1 MTLPPRWRRL
11 VHDSFKRWV
20 RSQDAQEVLAAA
32 SLQAWLSS
40 ALVIPAVLALAVWA
54 PGAKG
59 FFDLSFGKAMA
70 CLAPSMVLGIGFALL
85 HRGRQRLEWWGWLY
99 LVVGTAALQFYLAA
113 LMAMAKMP
121 GALLFGAVLL
131 FTTGY
136 HGRLHRVA
144 PSQPFLALGTALAVG
159 LAALLSRTQEHVAL
173 FAVMGPLAVMLEL
186 YTGTFALQHD
196 QARAETEQ
204 LRAAVQAQM
213 LEQQER
219 DVGRLSQA
227 LVQILGYN
235 HDINNTL
242 MSVSAAA
249 DMLSVMGVQR
259 NALPRAEFEELVREL
274 NEGLARIREM
284 VIEIRQKGRRSVIHE
299 PENVHLVPV
308 LESVRTSLGWR
319 FPDVDIQV
327 KVEEQ
332 ATHALLRGGA
342 TTLRRVVENLVLN
355 ACEGNGQQGAAK
367 VDILARTEPYSGR
380 LELLIADDGPGFP
393 SEKLKAPI
401 EGLSTT
407 KPQGTGL
414 GLYTSECLIR
424 ASGGILERNN
434 RPSGGAQLR
443 ILLPRELR

>member
-1 MTLPPRWRRL
+1 MSLPARWRRL
-11 VHDSFKRWV
+11 VHEAFKRWV

-32 SLQAWLSS
+32 SPRAWLSA
-40 ALVIPAVLALAVWA
+40 ALVIPAVLALASWA
-54 PGAKG
+54 PGARS
-59 FFDLSFGKAMA
+59 FFELSFGEAMA
-70 CLAPSMVLGIGFALL
+70 CLAPALVLGIGFALL
-85 HRGRQRLEWWGWLY
+85 HQGRQHMEGWGWLY
-99 LVVGTAALQFYLAA
+99 LLVATAALQFFLAA
-113 LMAMAKMP
+113 LMALAKMP
-121 GALLFGAVLL
+121 GAMVFAAVLL

-144 PSQPFLALGTALAVG
+144 PTRPFLALGSAVALG
-159 LAALLSRTQEHVAL
+159 LAALLSRTGEHAAL
-173 FAVMGPLAVMLEL
+173 FAVMGPLALILEL
-186 YTGTFALQHD
+186 YAGSFALQHD
-196 QARAETEQ
+196 LARAEAER

-227 LVQILGYN
+227 LVRILGYN

-242 MSVSAAA
+242 TSVSAAA
-249 DMLSVMGVQR
+249 DMLSVMGVKR

-274 NEGLARIREM
+274 HEGLARIREM
-284 VIEIRQKGRRSVIHE
+284 VIEIRQKGRRSVNHE

-308 LESVRTSLGWR
+308 LESVRTHLGWR
-319 FPDVDIQV
+319 FPDVHIQV

-355 ACEGNGQQGAAK
+355 ACEGNGGQGAAR
-367 VDILARTEPYSGR
+367 VDILARSEPYGGR

-393 SEKLKAPI
+393 PDKLRAPI

-407 KPQGTGL
+407 KPNGTGL

-424 ASGGILERNN
+424 ASGGTLERHN
-434 RPSGGAQLR
+434 RPTGGAQLR

>member
-1 MTLPPRWRRL
+1 MSPLPRWRRL

-20 RSQDAQEVLAAA
+20 RSQDPQEVLAAS

-54 PGAKG
+54 PGAQS
-59 FFDLSFGKAMA
+59 FFDLPFGKALA
-70 CLAPSMVLGIGFALL
+70 CLAPSLALGIVFALL

-99 LVVGTAALQFYLAA
+99 LVAGTGALQFYLAA
-113 LMAMAKMP
+113 LMALAKMP
-121 GALLFGAVLL
+121 GAVVFGAVLL

-144 PSQPFLALGTALAVG
+144 PSQPFLALGSAVALG
-159 LAALLSRTQEHVAL
+159 LAALLSRTEQHVAL
-173 FAVMGPLAVMLEL
+173 FAVMAPLAVILEL

-196 QARAETEQ
+196 LARAEAEQ

-259 NALPRAEFEELVREL
+259 NALPRAEFEELVREV

-284 VIEIRQKGRRSVIHE
+284 VIEIRQKGRRSVSHE

-367 VDILARTEPYSGR
+367 VDILARSEPYSGR

-393 SEKLKAPI
+393 AERLKAPI

-407 KPQGTGL
+407 KPNGTGL

-424 ASGGILERNN
+424 ASGGTLERHN
-434 RPSGGAQLR
+434 RPTGGAQLR

>member
-1 MTLPPRWRRL
+1 MNLPARWRRL
-11 VHDSFKRWV
+11 VQDSFKRWV
-20 RSQDAQEVLAAA
+20 RSQDAQEVLAAS

-40 ALVIPAVLALAVWA
+40 ALVIPAVLGLAVVA
-54 PGAKG
+54 PGARE
-59 FFDLSFGKAMA
+59 FFALSFTQGMA
-70 CLAPSMVLGIGFALL
+70 CLAPSLVLGVVFALL

-99 LVVGTAALQFYLAA
+99 LVVGTASLQFYLAA

-121 GALLFGAVLL
+121 GAMVFAAVLL

-144 PSQPFLALGTALAVG
+144 PSQPFLALGTAVALG
-159 LAALLSRTQEHVAL
+159 LAALLASSKEHVAL
-173 FAVMGPLAVMLEL
+173 FAVMAPLAVLLEL
-186 YTGTFALQHD
+186 YTGSFALQHD

-259 NALPRAEFEELVREL
+259 NTLPRAEFEELVREL
-274 NEGLARIREM
+274 NEGLTRIREM
-284 VIEIRQKGRRSVIHE
+284 VIEIRQKGRRSVSHE
-299 PENVHLVPV
+299 PETVHLVPV

-332 ATHALLRGGA
+332 ATHALLRGGT

-355 ACEGNGQQGAAK
+355 ACEGNGERGAAT

-393 SEKLKAPI
+393 PDKLQAPI

-407 KPQGTGL
+407 KPNGTGL

-424 ASGGILERNN
+424 ASGGTLERHN
-434 RPSGGAQLR
+434 RPTGGAQLR